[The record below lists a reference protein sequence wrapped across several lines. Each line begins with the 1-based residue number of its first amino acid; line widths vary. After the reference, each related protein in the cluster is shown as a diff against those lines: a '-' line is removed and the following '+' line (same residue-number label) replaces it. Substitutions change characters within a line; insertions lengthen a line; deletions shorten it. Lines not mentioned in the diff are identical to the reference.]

1 MLFAISRGAVE
12 GYAEGQNPVIY
23 LCSTV
28 ETVQQARL
36 RWVFTEGHADM
47 DYTDFFDDLKDLDK
61 VDWALMK
68 QRYWNDTNDDPD
80 RKRRRQAEFLVHDF
94 FPWELVNYV
103 GVFDDKAAH
112 AVDLILQKGN
122 PPVGVERGWYY

>member
-1 MLFAISRGAVE
+1 
-12 GYAEGQNPVIY
+12 
-23 LCSTV
+23 
-28 ETVQQARL
+28 
-36 RWVFTEGHADM
+36 M